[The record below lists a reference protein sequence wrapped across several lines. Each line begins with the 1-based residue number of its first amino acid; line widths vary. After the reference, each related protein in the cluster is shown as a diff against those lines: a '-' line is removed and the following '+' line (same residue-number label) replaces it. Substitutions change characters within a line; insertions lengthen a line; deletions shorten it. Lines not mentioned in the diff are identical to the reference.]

1 MTADE
6 RKRMVAAIFDTV
18 TANADGMD
26 RLEPC
31 EDWRTYFVA
40 TIPKPVSLPSAP
52 QCPTERKT
60 GFEPLVLHRTL
71 VLTEGWMVVAA
82 AA

>member
-60 GFEPLVLHRTL
+60 GAIRAVRALKLRDGGLDLLRT
-71 VLTEGWMVVAA
+71 AA
-82 AA
+82 